1 MSAPFANL
9 GRPIRLKP
17 QASKDTSRLKPVPSD
32 DTAPV
37 SVDTRLFVWQRDGG
51 RCCNCGSRSDL
62 HFDHVIPRSWGGSST
77 AENVQVLCR
86 SCNLR
91 KGASLVD
98 GGNECSPS
106 RRTKRG
112 HP

>member
-9 GRPIRLKP
+9 RRPVRLSFR
-17 QASKDTSRLKPVPSD
+17 QSDRASRLESGAD
-32 DTAPV
+32 QDTTPV

-51 RCCNCGSRSDL
+51 KCRNCGTRSDL

-77 AENVQVLCR
+77 AQNVQLLCR
-86 SCNLR
+86 RCNLR

-98 GGNECSPS
+98 GGTS
-106 RRTKRG
+106 
-112 HP
+112 

>member
-1 MSAPFANL
+1 VSAPFANV
-9 GRPIRLKP
+9 GRPIRLRTRRSERAQRKV
-17 QASKDTSRLKPVPSD
+17 VPKQ

-77 AENVQVLCR
+77 AENVQLLCR
-86 SCNLR
+86 RCNLR
-91 KGASLVD
+91 KGAGLVD
-98 GGNECSPS
+98 GGAQRIE
-106 RRTKRG
+106 
-112 HP
+112 